1 MKRIL
6 VAGLLVLGAACGSK
20 KPDPVGPVAGDL
32 TVSYAGPSQTDGA
45 LLLLVTGTVTAVKAA
60 GGYQVASAPAGP
72 TSTRVVVTGQL
83 ATGDILKLSVPDVA
97 AAATYSVKVEAAAD
111 RNTFALGDFSAYSAQ
126 VRR

>member
-6 VAGLLVLGAACGSK
+6 LAGVLVLGAACGSK

-32 TVSYAGPSQTDGA
+32 IVSYAGPSQTDGA
-45 LLLLVTGTVTAVKAA
+45 LLLLVTGSVTAVRST

-83 ATGDILKLSVPDVA
+83 ATGDILKLTVPDVA
-97 AAATYSVKVEAAAD
+97 AVATYSVKVEGAAD
-111 RNTFALGDFSAYSAQ
+111 RSTFALGDLAAYSAQ